1 MEVKINPTLLLAINS
16 REKPEY
22 WEVHI
27 KQYFRQSTGRNTISH
42 SYTFTIKQGRA
53 GKLIIGAG

>member
-1 MEVKINPTLLLAINS
+1 MDVKINPSLPLTLNS

-22 WEVHI
+22 LEVYI
-27 KQYFRQSTGRNTISH
+27 KQCFRQRTERNTISH

-53 GKLIIGAG
+53 GELIIGAA